1 MVGIGLNE
9 FVVVSSD
16 TKVNEKDTLELVLKQ
31 GTMTEDKKVM
41 LSLSGKDLDEKATKL
56 LLFSP
61 KLTND
66 STGIS
71 KAAGQIMKE
80 IQDYRKQLV
89 EILLCYMTTAEV
101 EDHFGST
108 ILKSLT
114 GIEDDK
120 AFVNAL
126 KLDATIN
133 KITLGLNKLFI
144 KLCTDFKIFNSK
156 EQLRVKLW
164 RQKKEKNFPK
174 LPVGFSKWIERMDVP
189 VAKVKIEDFD
199 MKPYDALTTICRVSK
214 EPLEADR
221 VPQEEIDTTQS
232 TFMNPTEETKG
243 FLFPDDLDNQDIK
256 LD

>member
-16 TKVNEKDTLELVLKQ
+16 TKVNDKDTLELVLKQ
-31 GTMTEDKKVM
+31 GTMTEEEKVM
-41 LSLSGKDLDEKATKL
+41 LSLSGKDADEKSTKL

-80 IQDYRKQLV
+80 IQDYRKQLA

-101 EDHFGST
+101 EEHFGST
-108 ILKSLT
+108 VLKSLT
-114 GIEDDK
+114 EIENDK

-126 KLDATIN
+126 KSDTTIN
-133 KITLGLNKLFI
+133 KITLGLNKVFI
-144 KLCTDFKIFNSK
+144 KLCIEFKIFDSE
-156 EQLRVKLW
+156 EQLRLKLW

-174 LPVGFSKWIERMDVP
+174 LPVGFSKWVERMDVSTP
-189 VAKVKIEDFD
+189 KVKIEPFD
-199 MKPYDALTTICRVSK
+199 LKPYDALTTLCRVSK

-221 VPQEEIDTTQS
+221 VPEEEINTSQS
-232 TFMNPTEETKG
+232 TFMTPTEEPKG
-243 FLFPDDLDNQDIK
+243 FMSPDDLDNQDIK

>member
-9 FVVVSSD
+9 YVVVSSD
-16 TKVNEKDTLELVLKQ
+16 TKVNEKDTLEVVLKQ
-31 GTMTEDKKVM
+31 GTMTEEEKVL
-41 LSLSGKDLDEKATKL
+41 LSLSGKDADEKTTKL

-66 STGIS
+66 STGVS

-80 IQDYRKQLV
+80 CQDYRKQLA
-89 EILLCYMTTAEV
+89 EILLCYMTVAEV
-101 EDHFGST
+101 EEKFGPT
-108 ILKSLT
+108 ILKSLSS
-114 GIEDDK
+114 IEDDK

-133 KITLGLNKLFI
+133 KITLGINNLFI
-144 KLCTDFKIFNSK
+144 KLCKEYGVFDSK
-156 EQLRVKLW
+156 DQLRVKLW

-199 MKPYDALTTICRVSK
+199 KKPYDATTSITRVSK
-214 EPLEADR
+214 EPLEEDR

-232 TFMNPTEETKG
+232 TFMTPESTLGT
-243 FLFPDDLDNQDIK
+243 FPDDLDQDIK